1 MPAYETSV
9 GGKPLKVELMKKG
22 ENSFT
27 VKIDG
32 KIVVV
37 RMETDKMN
45 LEGPFSLNVDGKNYQ
60 VELPRIDREK
70 PFQVKV
76 DGTTFKAE
84 IGMPA
89 KKPAL
94 ASFAPNQQA
103 PARKAVTREPVAEG
117 AITAPMTGKIV
128 SVKVQKGDHVKA
140 NQVVCIIEAMKM
152 ENEICAPRAGSI
164 QQINVSEGSSVSEGD
179 ILLIVN

>member
-1 MPAYETSV
+1 MPTYETSICD
-9 GGKPLKVELMKKG
+9 KPLKVELTKKG

-27 VKIDG
+27 VTIDG
-32 KIVVV
+32 KLLAVHAP
-37 RMETDKMN
+37 TDRIN
-45 LEGPFSLNVDGKNYQ
+45 LEEPFSLNIDGKNYQ
-60 VELPRIDREK
+60 IELPRIDREK

-89 KKPAL
+89 KKTAV
-94 ASFAPNQQA
+94 ASFAPNQ
-103 PARKAVTREPVAEG
+103 PATVRKAVTREPVAEG

-152 ENEICAPRAGSI
+152 ENEICAPKNGSI

-179 ILLIVN
+179 ILLIID